1 MATIQDGTHR
11 LTRFFKQT
19 MAAFALASLTLSGLA
34 AAQDT
39 APQTENVKAT
49 HGDWEI
55 VCSMTQADLCVMR
68 QFGKNAE
75 GTNVIDVRIRKLDG
89 VTSQD
94 GKTLPA
100 AIQITTPL
108 GTILPVGVT
117 VRVDAGEPR
126 TGAFEVCIPSGCIL
140 AEPLSEEF
148 LASLKAGNAASL
160 TFNVLQQGTMSVSI
174 SLKGFTKAFGKL

>member
-1 MATIQDGTHR
+1 MQDGIYR

-19 MAAFALASLTLSGLA
+19 MAAFALAALTLPGPA

-39 APQTENVKAT
+39 APPTETVKAT
-49 HGDWEI
+49 HGAWEI
-55 VCSMTQADLCVMR
+55 VCSTAQADLCVMR

-75 GTNVIDVRIRKLDG
+75 GNTVVDVRIRKLED
-89 VTSQD
+89 VKTQD

-108 GTILPVGVT
+108 GTILRAGVT

-126 TGAFEVCIPSGCIL
+126 TGAFEVCVPSGCIL
-140 AEPLSEEF
+140 RDPMSEEF
-148 LASLKAGNAASL
+148 LANLKAGKAANM
-160 TFNVLQQGTMSVSI
+160 TFNLLQLGAVNVSI
-174 SLKGFTKAFGKL
+174 SLKGFTKAFKAL